1 MRGILLFTARMTP
14 YLLALLI
21 GVFGTKSLVSSAFLE
36 PVDPGNS
43 SSVSFLVE
51 KGASIQK
58 IADQLAQQGLV
69 KNTWSVNLIAKLKK
83 IKGPLVAGE
92 YKLSPG
98 MTPHQVLDAILEGKI
113 VYYDVVIPDG
123 IRVDEVPRLIGA
135 TGLVSEQ
142 DMAAALNDRALMVD
156 VSISAGSFEGYLLP
170 TTYKFTRPID
180 ARGMIVRMRNEG
192 QKEITDKMIERTID
206 LGFTFH
212 QVLTIASI
220 IEKQAS
226 VRRERPTISS
236 VMHNRLKIGMPL
248 QSEPTLRYGLKKF
261 DGPLTQQDLSAQSA
275 YNTFQNTGLPPTP
288 ICNPSIKAIEAAL
301 YPADTDFLY
310 FVPRGDG
317 THEFSSSLKEH
328 TKAVAKYRALN
339 PN

>member
-1 MRGILLFTARMTP
+1 MTP

-21 GVFGTKSLVSSAFLE
+21 GIFGTQSLLSSAFLE
-36 PVDPGNS
+36 PADPGNTNT
-43 SSVSFLVE
+43 VSFLVE
-51 KGASIQK
+51 KGSSIKK
-58 IADQLAQQGLV
+58 IAENLESEGLI
-69 KNTWSVNLIAKLKK
+69 KSPWSITLIAKLKK
-83 IKGPLVAGE
+83 IKGPVVAGE
-92 YKLSPG
+92 YKLSPS
-98 MTPHQVLDAILEGKI
+98 MTPRQMLDAILQGKI

-123 IRVDEVPRLIGA
+123 IRVAQIPQLIGA
-135 TGLVSEQ
+135 TGLVSES
-142 DMAAALNDRALMVD
+142 DMGAALQDRKLMSD
-156 VSISAGSFEGYLLP
+156 VGVSAGSFEGYLLP

-192 QKEITDKMIERTID
+192 QKQVTDKMIERTID

-212 QVLTIASI
+212 QILTIASV
-220 IEKQAS
+220 IEKQAT
-226 VRRERPTISS
+226 VRRERPMISS
-236 VMHNRLKIGMPL
+236 VLHNRLKIGMPL
-248 QSEPTLRYGLKKF
+248 QSEPTLRYGLGKF

-301 YPADTDFLY
+301 YPADTDYLY

-339 PN
+339 PPEAPN